1 MEKMSIHERPLRI
14 AMISEHASPL
24 ALLGGIDAGGQ
35 NLYVAHMAE
44 CLARAGHR
52 VDVFTRRDSRDVPAV
67 VRVKPRLRV
76 LHIPAGRPGFIAK
89 EQLLP
94 HMPQFY
100 EACRRICGERMH
112 YDVVHANFFMSGWV
126 ALQLKR
132 RLGLPFAI
140 TFHALGLVRREH
152 QRQADGFPLQRLD
165 IERQIVCDADCVVA
179 ECPQDEL
186 DLVRLYGAHH
196 DRMAMVPCGYD
207 PGEFQ
212 PMDRALARASLGL
225 GEHEFVLLQ
234 LGRLVPRKGIDNVI
248 HALKH
253 LPPRV
258 PARLLVVGGESDEP
272 DGRVTPEIGR
282 LRAIAGELGVATQV
296 HFVGRRQRNELRR
309 YYAACDVFVT
319 TPWYEPF
326 GITPLEAMA
335 CATPVV
341 GSAVGGIQYTVLH
354 GVTGQLVPPHD
365 PRALARCLTELYDN
379 PTLARAMGRAGLERV
394 RSTFTWERVAAQLAA
409 ALQGVCATPEAQ
421 RAAHRTLALEAPAS
435 RASSRQA
442 TPTVQS

>member
-1 MEKMSIHERPLRI
+1 MERTNTCERPLRI

-24 ALLGGIDAGGQ
+24 ALLGGVDAGGQ

-67 VRVKPRLRV
+67 VRMKPRLRV
-76 LHIPAGRPGFIAK
+76 LHIPAGRPGFIPK

-94 HMPQFY
+94 YMPQFCD
-100 EACRRICGERMH
+100 ACERICGERMH

-152 QRQADGFPLQRLD
+152 QRQADGFPLQRID
-165 IERQIVCDADCVVA
+165 IERQLVREADCVVA

-186 DLVRLYGAHH
+186 DLVRLYGAQPQ
-196 DRMAMVPCGYD
+196 RLAMVPCGYD
-207 PGEFQ
+207 PAEFQ
-212 PMDRALARASLGL
+212 PMDRQKARASLGL
-225 GEHEFVLLQ
+225 AEHEFVLLQ

-248 HALKH
+248 RALKQ
-253 LPPRV
+253 LPAHV

-272 DGRVTPEIGR
+272 DETVTPEIGR
-282 LRAIAGELGVATQV
+282 LRGIARELGVAAQV
-296 HFVGRRQRNELRR
+296 QFVGRRQRHELGR

-365 PRALARCLTELYDN
+365 PQALARCLAELHDN
-379 PTLARAMGRAGLERV
+379 PALARAMGRAGLERV
-394 RSTFTWERVAAQLAA
+394 RSTFTWERVAEQLAM
-409 ALQGVCATPEAQ
+409 ALQDVSLAHKANQ
-421 RAAHRTLALEAPAS
+421 AAHRALVLEAPPAS
-435 RASSRQA
+435 HQTTR
-442 TPTVQS
+442 TVQS

>member
-1 MEKMSIHERPLRI
+1 MERTNTCERPLRI

-24 ALLGGIDAGGQ
+24 APLGGVDAGGQ

-52 VDVFTRRDSRDVPAV
+52 VDVFTRRDSRDMPAV
-67 VRVKPRLRV
+67 VRVRPRLRV
-76 LHIPAGRPGFIAK
+76 LHIPAGRPSFIAK

-94 HMPQFY
+94 YMPQFY
-100 EACRRICGERMH
+100 EACERICGERMR

-126 ALQLKR
+126 ASQLKR

-152 QRQADGFPLQRLD
+152 QRQADGFPLQRID
-165 IERQIVCDADCVVA
+165 IERQIVREADCVVA

-186 DLVRLYGAHH
+186 DLVRLYGAQPQ
-196 DRMAMVPCGYD
+196 RIATVPCGYD
-207 PGEFQ
+207 PAEFA
-212 PMDRALARASLGL
+212 PMDRAVARAGLGL
-225 GEHEFVLLQ
+225 ADDEFVLLQ

-248 HALKH
+248 RALKH
-253 LPPRV
+253 LPARV

-272 DGRVTPEIGR
+272 DERVTPEIGR
-282 LRAIAGELGVATQV
+282 LRAIAQELGVAAQV
-296 HFVGRRQRNELRR
+296 QFVGRRQRHELRR

-341 GSAVGGIQYTVLH
+341 GSAVGGIQFTVLH
-354 GVTGQLVPPHD
+354 GVSGQLVPPHD
-365 PRALARCLTELYDN
+365 PPALARCLTELHDN
-379 PTLARAMGRAGLERV
+379 PALARAMGRAGLERV
-394 RSTFTWERVAAQLAA
+394 RSTFTWERVAAQLGSV
-409 ALQGVCATPEAQ
+409 LQDVRTAHETS
-421 RAAHRTLALEAPAS
+421 RAAHRALVLEAPEAVHQ
-435 RASSRQA
+435 RTTR
-442 TPTVQS
+442 TVQS